1 MSRQD
6 QPFLRNRVAALSC
19 PSRSLVLGGLGGE
32 GGVLLTT
39 LATVSAKARGLLQW
53 SAINTLGRGGS
64 EPACLPC
71 LRASQTGT
79 GTETFPTHWV
89 RRLGPWAVLIGA
101 AGRTPPFADAMLGM
115 LGGGKK
121 WKGRG
126 GQTLKLRH
134 ARRVPVFPWVQR
146 LRCLKLSVSVCVCV
160 ACEGPKHEKMKPS
173 KNKKNKKGGLELG

>member
-6 QPFLRNRVAALSC
+6 QPFLRIRAAALSC

-32 GGVLLTT
+32 RGVLLTT

-71 LRASQTGT
+71 LRACQTGT

-115 LGGGKK
+115 LRGGKK

-173 KNKKNKKGGLELG
+173 KNKNK